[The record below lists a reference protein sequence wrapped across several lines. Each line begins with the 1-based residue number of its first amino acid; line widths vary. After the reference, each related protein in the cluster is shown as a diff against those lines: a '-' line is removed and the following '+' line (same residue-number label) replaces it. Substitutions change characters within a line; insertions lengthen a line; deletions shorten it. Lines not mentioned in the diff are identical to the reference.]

1 MKILTVLPTKQKNK
15 TKEQKQRCKI
25 LHFVVIVTSSNF
37 KLLIV
42 TSTFATIFSLGMNGT
57 VA

>member
-37 KLLIV
+37 K
-42 TSTFATIFSLGMNGT
+42 
-57 VA
+57 